1 MYLGVAV
8 CIIVVFYN
16 FGLAYPIGT
25 FRDTQLSA
33 RALYVYLPVFLYAL
47 WMLATGQMN
56 PLRNPRFK
64 ASSEAYSNG
73 AEFPTVAWIN
83 VGVVAVGWA
92 LWGLD
97 VYIASLRGILL
108 GMKLCIVGEGVMM
121 LWLTWAML
129 PILREAGAFC
139 CSFGKGGGGGDA
151 EEPRSPV
158 KKPPGA
164 SWAKP

>member
-1 MYLGVAV
+1 MHTRHLPTAT
-8 CIIVVFYN
+8 
-16 FGLAYPIGT
+16 GT

-47 WMLATGQMN
+47 WMLVTGQMN

-73 AEFPTVAWIN
+73 AEFPAVAWIN
-83 VGVVAVGWA
+83 VGVVVFGWI

-97 VYIASLRGILL
+97 VYIASKRAILI
-108 GMKLCIVGEGVMM
+108 GMQLCIFGECVMM

-129 PILREAGAFC
+129 PILKEAVGFC
-139 CSFGKGGGGGDA
+139 CGVKGAGGGS

-164 SWAKP
+164 AWATKP